1 MFGAFR
7 RRQAR
12 GRYDEARTT
21 AAGAERWRKSM
32 AKKSATSSASN
43 DASGDT
49 SPQGERGGEIGSGIG
64 GVSAGGGKPYTVLA
78 RRYRSRDFS
87 EVVGQEPIARTL
99 QNAIATGRT
108 AHAYLFCGTR
118 GVGKTSMARI
128 FARALNRDGALAE
141 GEEIGNAILRGED
154 LDVIEIDGASNRGID
169 DARDLIAG
177 AGLAPTRGKYR
188 IYIIDEVHM
197 LTTPAFNALLKT
209 MEEPPSHVKFILCT
223 TEPHKVPQTIQSRC
237 QRFDFRNIPTKQ
249 IAAHLGAVAK
259 GERVEVTEDVLLQVA
274 RLANG
279 SMRDGLSL
287 LDRLLAAATGKVD
300 SAVVEQV
307 FGLPDDEILLDIVE
321 ACVCERTADALKH
334 GARLLERG
342 SGVEQALELLAE
354 RFRWILVAAA
364 AGSDSELLEVA
375 ESMKD
380 RVARIAG
387 QTDAAYAAHAIA
399 LCDATARNARGSS
412 APRALY
418 DACLARLALATRFAG
433 GAALLAGGGPDPKKA
448 GNPSAPRALGTM
460 ANGPANG
467 TNPATPVIPVIPNGG
482 VTATPARAPSPT
494 PAPTPSPAP
503 TPTPTPAPAPSPTP
517 SQIPAAPQPTADIAE
532 LRRRLIAIAAKN
544 PKDQALVEQI
554 EIVEFTGDSARVA
567 VRADDGPGKYLAT
580 NPDPIRTLVSRAAG
594 RPVRLTLDKRESAG
608 AIPRPKAIMPDD
620 PAIRADPLVRR
631 AAELLDASIVAVTP
645 RVVADAAPSAPSD
658 ASDSGDDA
666 SIETGRDTGEFGV
679 GGFGRDAFEDGA
691 D

>member
-1 MFGAFR
+1 
-7 RRQAR
+7 
-12 GRYDEARTT
+12 
-21 AAGAERWRKSM
+21 M
-32 AKKSATSSASN
+32 AKKGATSPSANSS
-43 DASGDT
+43 AA
-49 SPQGERGGEIGSGIG
+49 GEIE
-64 GVSAGGGKPYTVLA
+64 VAAKPYTVLA
-78 RRYRSRDFS
+78 RRYRSRDFG

-99 QNAIATGRT
+99 QNAISTGRT

-128 FARALNRDGALAE
+128 FARALNRDSALSQSEA
-141 GEEIGNAILRGED
+141 IGDAILRGED

-249 IAAHLGAVAK
+249 IAGHLGAVAK
-259 GERVEVTEDVLLQVA
+259 GEGIEVTEDVLLSVA

-300 SAVVEQV
+300 GAVLEQV

-321 ACVCERTADALKH
+321 ACVSERVADALLH

-354 RFRWILVAAA
+354 RFRWILVASA
-364 AGSDSELLEVA
+364 AGTESDLLEVA
-375 ESMKD
+375 ASMRD

-387 QTDAAYAAHAIA
+387 QTDAAFCAHAIA

-418 DACLARLALATRFAG
+418 DACVARLALSSRFAS
-433 GAALLAGGGPDPKKA
+433 GAALLAGGGGADSKKA
-448 GNPSAPRALGTM
+448 GNPAAPRATGT
-460 ANGPANG
+460 ARADGSVGTGPGVTISSIAIPSVTSPAAMIAAVETKPASSTPPPRDSASRSPG
-467 TNPATPVIPVIPNGG
+467 ASVADTRPVPRPTPNPAAAASAV
-482 VTATPARAPSPT
+482 PAKPASAP
-494 PAPTPSPAP
+494 AA
-503 TPTPTPAPAPSPTP
+503 PAPASTM
-517 SQIPAAPQPTADIAE
+517 AE
-532 LRRRLIAIAAKN
+532 LRARLEQVAERS
-544 PKDQALVEQI
+544 PRDRALFEQI
-554 EIVEFTGDSARVA
+554 EVLDFTGDSARVA
-567 VRADDGPGKYLAT
+567 VVDGGSGQYLAT
-580 NPDPIRTLVSRAAG
+580 NPDPIRTLLSRAAG
-594 RPVRLTLDKRESAG
+594 RPLRLTLDTSRLRNA
-608 AIPRPKAIMPDD
+608 ADAPRPTQVDD
-620 PAIRADPLVRR
+620 PSIRNDPLVRK
-631 AAELLDASIVAVTP
+631 AAELLDATVIAVTP
-645 RVVADAAPSAPSD
+645 RFI
-658 ASDSGDDA
+658 GDDA
-666 SIETGRDTGEFGV
+666 KVDDADGAGADQGDPAEAKTGDEAPPADEPGV
-679 GGFGRDAFEDGA
+679 FGGFGFDGPDESFE
-691 D
+691 

>member
-1 MFGAFR
+1 
-7 RRQAR
+7 
-12 GRYDEARTT
+12 
-21 AAGAERWRKSM
+21 M

-64 GVSAGGGKPYTVLA
+64 GGSAGGGKPYTVLA

-387 QTDAAYAAHAIA
+387 QSDAAYAAHAIA
-399 LCDATARNARGSS
+399 LCDATARSARGSS

-460 ANGPANG
+460 ANGSANG
-467 TNPATPVIPVIPNGG
+467 TNPATPVISSGGASGG

-494 PAPTPSPAP
+494 PPASPAVGA
-503 TPTPTPAPAPSPTP
+503 APAPSPTP
-517 SQIPAAPQPTADIAE
+517 AALQPTTDIAE
-532 LRRRLIAIAAKN
+532 LRRRLTAIAAKN

-580 NPDPIRTLVSRAAG
+580 NPDPIRTIVSRAAG

-620 PAIRADPLVRR
+620 PSIRADPLVRR

-645 RVVADAAPSAPSD
+645 RVVADAAPSAPLD

-666 SIETGRDTGEFGV
+666 SIETSRDTSGDTSGDT
-679 GGFGRDAFEDGA
+679 GGFDAGGFNSGGFSRDAFEDGA

>member
-1 MFGAFR
+1 
-7 RRQAR
+7 
-12 GRYDEARTT
+12 
-21 AAGAERWRKSM
+21 M
-32 AKKSATSSASN
+32 AKKGATSPGANSSA
-43 DASGDT
+43 A
-49 SPQGERGGEIGSGIG
+49 GEVE
-64 GVSAGGGKPYTVLA
+64 VAAKPYTVLA
-78 RRYRSRDFS
+78 RRYRSRDFG

-128 FARALNRDGALAE
+128 FARALNRDSALSE
-141 GEEIGNAILRGED
+141 GDAISDAILRGED

-249 IAAHLGAVAK
+249 IAGHLGAVAK
-259 GERVEVTEDVLLQVA
+259 GEGIEVTEDVLLSVA

-300 SAVVEQV
+300 AAVLEQV
-307 FGLPDDEILLDIVE
+307 FGLPDDEILLDIVD
-321 ACVCERTADALKH
+321 ACVCERVADALLH

-354 RFRWILVAAA
+354 RFRWILVASA
-364 AGSDSELLEVA
+364 AGTESDLLEVA
-375 ESMKD
+375 ASMRD

-387 QTDAAYAAHAIA
+387 QTDAAFCAHAIA
-399 LCDATARNARGSS
+399 LCDATGRNARGSS

-418 DACLARLALATRFAG
+418 DACLARLALSSRFAG
-433 GAALLAGGGPDPKKA
+433 GAALLAGATGADSKKA
-448 GNPSAPRALGTM
+448 GDPAAPRAT
-460 ANGPANG
+460 GPIAVEPKPM
-467 TNPATPVIPVIPNGG
+467 TQGG
-482 VTATPARAPSPT
+482 RAAQALPSPQASH
-494 PAPTPSPAP
+494 APQALASPQATASPKASSASPAP
-503 TPTPTPAPAPSPTP
+503 AAAPSAVSAPVAAAPA
-517 SQIPAAPQPTADIAE
+517 ANIAE
-532 LRRRLIAIAAKN
+532 LRTRLESLAARS
-544 PKDQALVEQI
+544 PRERALFEQI
-554 EIVEFTGDSARVA
+554 EVLDYSGESVRVA
-567 VRADDGPGKYLAT
+567 LVDDGSGQYLAT
-580 NPDPIRTLVSRAAG
+580 NPDPIRTLLSRAAG
-594 RPVRLTLDKRESAG
+594 RPLRLTLDTSRLRRESDA
-608 AIPRPKAIMPDD
+608 PRPVQVDD
-620 PAIRADPLVRR
+620 PGVRNDPLVRR
-631 AAELLDASIVAVTP
+631 AAELLDATVIAVTP
-645 RVVADAAPSAPSD
+645 RFAEEPAKTAEPAEADGDAAKST
-658 ASDSGDDA
+658 DDGVPTDEPV
-666 SIETGRDTGEFGV
+666 SFDTMDPEH
-679 GGFGRDAFEDGA
+679 FE
-691 D
+691 